1 MAAKVVFMGTAA
13 FAVPA
18 LRMLAA
24 RSDVT
29 VSLVISQPS
38 RAAGRGKQPTPPPV
52 AAAALELGLRLK
64 QPESLKSDEVHAM
77 LAAEGADLFVVAAYG
92 QILRQR
98 TLDLPR
104 RGCINIHGSLLPR
117 WRGAAPIT
125 WSIAAGDATTGVA
138 IMQMERGLDTGPVFE
153 QRLLMIG
160 DTETAGELHD
170 RLADLGGSLLAELLP
185 AILGGT
191 APTTPQPARGATYA
205 RMLTRADR
213 TIPFSQRA
221 ASVADWINGMTPWPG
236 AAAMV
241 EGELVLLCRA
251 RPVEGSHT
259 LEPGQVVAADARNGL
274 FLAAGEG
281 TLLEVLELQRAGK
294 RVMPAKVVLNGWC
307 PAAGTRFEPVA

>member
-24 RSDVT
+24 REDVT

-52 AAAALELGLRLK
+52 AAAAAELGLRLE
-64 QPESLKSDEVHAM
+64 QPESLKTDEVHAL
-77 LAAEGADLFVVAAYG
+77 LAAEAADLFVVAAYG

-104 RGCINIHGSLLPR
+104 RGCVNIHGSLLPR
-117 WRGAAPIT
+117 WRGAAPIS

-138 IMQMERGLDTGPVFE
+138 IMQMERGLDTGPVFA
-153 QRLLMIG
+153 QQPVMIG
-160 DTETAGELHD
+160 DAETAGELHD
-170 RLADLGGSLLAELLP
+170 RLAALGATLLAERLP
-185 AILGGT
+185 AILAGT
-191 APTTPQPARGATYA
+191 APSEPQPARGATYA

-213 TIPFSQRA
+213 SIDFARPA
-221 ASVADWINGMTPWPG
+221 PAVADWINGMTPWPG

-241 EGELVLLCRA
+241 EGELVLLSRA
-251 RPVEGSHT
+251 RAAALRHEA
-259 LEPGQVVAADARNGL
+259 EPGTVVTADAKQGL

-281 TLLEVLELQRAGK
+281 TVVEVLELQRAGK

-307 PAAGTRFEPVA
+307 PAPGTRFEPVV

>member
-1 MAAKVVFMGTAA
+1 MTAKIVFMGTAA
-13 FAVPA
+13 FSVPA

-24 RSDVT
+24 RTDAT

-52 AAAALELGLRLK
+52 AAAALELGLRLE
-64 QPESLKSDEVHAM
+64 QPESLKSDEVHA
-77 LAAEGADLFVVAAYG
+77 LLEAEHADLFVVAAYG

-104 RGCINIHGSLLPR
+104 RGCVNIHGSLLPR
-117 WRGAAPIT
+117 WRGAAPIS

-138 IMQMERGLDTGPVFE
+138 IMQMERGLDTGPVFA
-153 QRLLMIG
+153 QRPLMIG

-170 RLADLGGSLLAELLP
+170 RLALLGADLLADLLP
-185 AILGGT
+185 AILAGSAT
-191 APTTPQPARGATYA
+191 AAPQPARGTTYA

-236 AAAMV
+236 AAATV
-241 EGELVLLCRA
+241 EGELVLLSRA
-251 RPVEGSHT
+251 RPVEGSHA

-294 RVMPAKVVLNGWC
+294 RVMPTKVVLNGWC
-307 PAAGTRFEPVA
+307 PATGTRFEPVA

>member
-38 RAAGRGKQPTPPPV
+38 RAAGRGKQSTPPPV
-52 AAAALELGLRLK
+52 AAAALELGLRLE

-77 LAAEGADLFVVAAYG
+77 LAAEDADLFVVAAYG

-104 RGCINIHGSLLPR
+104 RGCVNIHGSLLPR

-185 AILGGT
+185 AILDGT

>member
-52 AAAALELGLRLK
+52 AAAAAELGLRLE
-64 QPESLKSDEVHAM
+64 QPESLKTDEVHAM
-77 LAAEGADLFVVAAYG
+77 LAAEDADLFVVAAYG

-117 WRGAAPIT
+117 WRGAAPIS

-153 QRLLMIG
+153 QRLVMIG
-160 DTETAGELHD
+160 DSETASELHD
-170 RLADLGGSLLAELLP
+170 RLAELGGSLLAALLP
-185 AILGGT
+185 GILDGS
-191 APTTPQPARGATYA
+191 ATTVPQPARGATYA

-213 TIPFSQRA
+213 NIDFMQPSPA
-221 ASVADWINGMTPWPG
+221 VADWINGMTPWPG

-241 EGELVLLCRA
+241 EGELVLLSRA
-251 RPVEGSHT
+251 RATALRHEA
-259 LEPGQVVAADARNGL
+259 EPGIVFVADAKQGL
-274 FLAAGEG
+274 FITAGDG
-281 TLLEVLELQRAGK
+281 SVVEVLELQRAGK

-307 PAAGTRFEPVA
+307 PAPGTRFEPVA